1 MGPSNISFADFK
13 NKGSREKIKDGKIT
27 LEGEAEIWNH
37 E

>member
-13 NKGSREKIKDGKIT
+13 NKGSREKIKDGKNNSG
-27 LEGEAEIWNH
+27 GEAEIWNH